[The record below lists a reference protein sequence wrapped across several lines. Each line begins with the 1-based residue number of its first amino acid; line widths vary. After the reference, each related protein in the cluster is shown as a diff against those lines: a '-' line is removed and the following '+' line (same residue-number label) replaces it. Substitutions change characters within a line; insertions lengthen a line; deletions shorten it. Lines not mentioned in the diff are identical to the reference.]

1 MKLRTYLRAA
11 DLQQVNGLPA
21 NVHVVGKVSQ
31 EEGHAV
37 FHIFWNQSVALDP
50 EVFVCRNP
58 SHTHTHSHML
68 PQSKP
73 SCSKHHL
80 MVPLA
85 TQPISN
91 LKYQKAVGE
100 YLSGCRPGLKTF
112 LYLYDLLS
120 MAKLWP
126 LELTL
131 GICLALSSVILSE
144 KHKRT
149 WMLWASAALYRKP
162 AACQESLAADCF
174 PSQQTSRRTMTFVRP
189 PEKKNK
195 KNAGV
200 RSADVRCRS
209 WWGVADEHIY
219 FWVRQYRGDALT
231 LNGATCNIYKCL
243 MIFIKKNNKTVHF
256 WWSSYTLFLGVIS
269 FITHWFITVCVEN
282 SHCYDF

>member
-1 MKLRTYLRAA
+1 
-11 DLQQVNGLPA
+11 
-21 NVHVVGKVSQ
+21 
-31 EEGHAV
+31 
-37 FHIFWNQSVALDP
+37 
-50 EVFVCRNP
+50 
-58 SHTHTHSHML
+58 ML

-80 MVPLA
+80 MLLLA
-85 TQPISN
+85 IQHISN
-91 LKYQKAVGE
+91 LKYQNAVDE

-189 PEKKNK
+189 PKKKNK
-195 KNAGV
+195 KCW
-200 RSADVRCRS
+200 SQKCRCS
-209 WWGVADEHIY
+209 
-219 FWVRQYRGDALT
+219 RQE
-231 LNGATCNIYKCL
+231 L
-243 MIFIKKNNKTVHF
+243 MRCSR
-256 WWSSYTLFLGVIS
+256 WAYLFLSETIQR
-269 FITHWFITVCVEN
+269 WRPDLEW
-282 SHCYDF
+282 SHMQYL